1 MRSAGRL
8 PGGAA
13 PHRVQRMEEAE
24 GRAGRRGR
32 RVAWIAGLALLG
44 GAAAFLRADPGALPP
59 WAAWVSGAPAAAELP
74 PVAAPPAEPPGA
86 IAALGRLQPKDG
98 VIRVA
103 GPSLPVA
110 VVARLLVDEGDLVK
124 RGEVIALL
132 DDVAIRE
139 AAVARAKARVA
150 FNEAELERHEVL
162 HEGDVISDSKRDS
175 LRLVLDLARADLRRA
190 QAELER
196 THVRAP
202 FDGQVLE
209 VHARDGER
217 VNGEGI
223 VELGRTQAMY
233 AVAEVY
239 ETDIGRVRMGQH
251 AVVRSPA
258 LPRALHGTVDR
269 IGLEIGKLDALGT
282 DPAARTDARVVE
294 VEIRLDEGEGELAA
308 ALTHLQVEI
317 EIEP

>member
-1 MRSAGRL
+1 MQNGD
-8 PGGAA
+8 
-13 PHRVQRMEEAE
+13 
-24 GRAGRRGR
+24 GRAGRRR
-32 RVAWIAGLALLG
+32 RPGAWIAGIALLAA
-44 GAAAFLRADPGALPP
+44 GAAALLRGDPGALPA
-59 WAAWVSGAPAAAELP
+59 WAAWLSGPTAA
-74 PVAAPPAEPPGA
+74 AAPPPVSAPPPDAPGA

-103 GPSLPVA
+103 GPSLMVA
-110 VVARLLVDEGDLVK
+110 VVDRLLVEEGDHVK

-150 FNEAELERHEVL
+150 FNEAELARTEVL
-162 HEGDVISDSKRDS
+162 HQGDVISDSKRDA
-175 LRLVLDLARADLRRA
+175 LRLELDLARADLRRA

-196 THVRAP
+196 THVRSP

-217 VNGEGI
+217 VDGEGI
-223 VELGRTQAMY
+223 VELGRTQQMY

-239 ETDIGRVRMGQH
+239 ETDIGRVRLGQH

-258 LPRALHGTVDR
+258 LARPLHGSVDR